1 MIKLSQLTL
10 SPFSSTA
17 ATLGIILPKIIEA
30 IITAC
35 YKILTLSQIS
45 YLQRENKALG
55 ALIQE
60 KEIIE
65 FNLPQHL
72 EN

>member
-17 ATLGIILPKIIEA
+17 ATLGIILSKIIEA

-35 YKILTLSQIS
+35 YKILTLSQTS

-55 ALIQE
+55 AFIQE

-65 FNLPQHL
+65 FNLPHL
-72 EN
+72 ET